1 MDVEEWRSGSLA
13 IAEKLCEIPE
23 LRPAESVMLYL
34 SMNDRHEVDT
44 GPLISRLS
52 ANGRIG
58 ICVPVVSDN
67 SLFAVGF
74 REGDP
79 VARGKFGQPEPLNRK
94 QLLRK
99 APDII
104 VVPAV
109 AVDRKGRRL
118 GYGKGYY
125 DRFISGLRKDGAN
138 PVVIAPVFSFQVL
151 DVLPDDDWDEKID
164 YIVTGKEVINIERS

>member
-23 LRPAESVMLYL
+23 LRLAESVMLYL
-34 SMNDRHEVDT
+34 SMDDRHEVDT
-44 GPLISRLS
+44 RPLISCIS
-52 ANGRIG
+52 GEDRIS
-58 ICVPVVSDN
+58 ISVPVVSGN

-79 VARGKFGQPEPLNRK
+79 VTLGRFGQPEPLNRK
-94 QLLRK
+94 PVLRK

-104 VVPAV
+104 IVPAV
-109 AVDRKGRRL
+109 AVDREGRRL

-125 DRFISGLRKDGAN
+125 DRFISELRKDGAN

-151 DVLPDDDWDEKID
+151 DVLPHDDWDEKID
-164 YIVTGKEVINIERS
+164 YVVTEKEVLNIVKS